1 MMVWE
6 REFAKPIDGALS
18 LIDSTDKDDGVRPL
32 DPDRLCSYYKLHL
45 RGEVLLLDHC
55 LVGILLGLPDYFDR
69 RI

>member
-32 DPDRLCSYYKLHL
+32 DPDRLCSYYKLNL
-45 RGEVLLLDHC
+45 
-55 LVGILLGLPDYFDR
+55 
-69 RI
+69 